1 MRKIKIIKIEG
12 YGKEITVR
20 ELRVKDILSLMDKGG
35 GLGGDL
41 LQILKEKW
49 AEATDLTWDDAQ
61 TMAPSE
67 LKTVYDVFKEVNAD
81 FFLIAASLGLTSV
94 LETIKQAVIE
104 GMDRDLKK
112 SFADL
117 SQKAT
122 SESFPTDIASL
133 K

>member
-1 MRKIKIIKIEG
+1 LRKIKIIKIEG